1 MTAIEKPPQDILH
14 PLSKPANFTP
24 SVLDGLPTLDDVLH
38 RQSQPPVCLYNYYIV
53 LRDRLELETLLDFWL
68 DVAQADILY
77 KRYIKYAA
85 RRAST
90 PKLNQ
95 PTKASVD
102 YHRLSQPSSPLSIH
116 NRTSDI
122 LTHMLLLHPRAS
134 LATTMHS
141 NTTNNSTKKP
151 PPTQLEMIETV
162 ERIYL
167 RYIVPSA
174 EKEICGLPNYIKE
187 SIGNYF
193 TPTIIV
199 EDSTIP
205 IKKKLNPDNPMIYA
219 QAKNYVHQLL
229 ESTFP
234 LFLRYKVFMNL
245 TLPQQ
250 IGRLAFG
257 LILLL
262 VGFSLEFS
270 LIFLDIHPWQKRL
283 WGILP
288 IVSGVFFIV
297 TSVTGIDPI
306 WVLAFNL
313 SETVPFHFTHIIQP
327 RVKEILRKRSFYV
340 LGIILAVSIIFM
352 IFFCTVAGKRL

>member
-1 MTAIEKPPQDILH
+1 MAAPIDSIH
-14 PLSKPANFTP
+14 PLSRVAAHGDHVP
-24 SVLDGLPTLDDVLH
+24 SILDYLPSLDDVLH
-38 RQSQPPVCLYNYYIV
+38 RHSEPPVCLYNYYII

-77 KRYIKYAA
+77 KRYIKYL
-85 RRAST
+85 R
-90 PKLNQ
+90 
-95 PTKASVD
+95 KASNVSKTT
-102 YHRLSQPSSPLSIH
+102 RKASSIMPSSPLSVH
-116 NRTSDI
+116 HRTSDV

-134 LATTMHS
+134 IATTMNS
-141 NTTNNSTKKP
+141 NATTVASNATSMKRP
-151 PPTQLEMIETV
+151 PPTQLEMIELM
-162 ERIYL
+162 EHIYL
-167 RYIVPSA
+167 RYIVPNA
-174 EKEICGLPNYIKE
+174 EKELRILPTHIRENISNQFNTTQHNDEKQQLPPPE
-187 SIGNYF
+187 
-193 TPTIIV
+193 
-199 EDSTIP
+199 
-205 IKKKLNPDNPMIYA
+205 NPMVFL

-250 IGRLAFG
+250 IGRLAIG

-288 IVSGVFFIV
+288 IVSGVFLVV

-313 SETVPFHFTHIIQP
+313 SETVPFQFNSIVHP
-327 RVKEILRKRSFYV
+327 RVKQILRKRSYAV
-340 LGIILAVSIIFM
+340 VGIILFISFLFM
-352 IFFCTVAGKRL
+352 VFFCSVAGKRL

>member
-1 MTAIEKPPQDILH
+1 MAAPIDSVH
-14 PLSKPANFTP
+14 PLSRVAAHGDRIP
-24 SVLDGLPTLDDVLH
+24 SVLDYLPSLDDVLH
-38 RQSQPPVCLYNYYIV
+38 RHSEPPVCLYNYYII

-77 KRYIKYAA
+77 KRYIKYL
-85 RRAST
+85 R
-90 PKLNQ
+90 
-95 PTKASVD
+95 KASNVSKTT
-102 YHRLSQPSSPLSIH
+102 RKSSGIMPSSPLSVH
-116 NRTSDI
+116 HRTSDV

-134 LATTMHS
+134 IATTMYS
-141 NTTNNSTKKP
+141 NATTVASNATSTKRP
-151 PPTQLEMIETV
+151 PPTQLEMVELM

-167 RYIVPSA
+167 RYIVPNA
-174 EKEICGLPNYIKE
+174 EKELTILPTHIRE
-187 SIGNYF
+187 
-193 TPTIIV
+193 TISNQFSTTHSDEKQHLPPPPPPPPPENPIV
-199 EDSTIP
+199 F
-205 IKKKLNPDNPMIYA
+205 L

-250 IGRLAFG
+250 IGRLAIG

-288 IVSGVFFIV
+288 IVSGVFLVV

-306 WVLAFNL
+306 WVLMFNL
-313 SETVPFHFTHIIQP
+313 SETVPFQFNSIVHP
-327 RVKEILRKRSFYV
+327 RVKQILRKRSYTV
-340 LGIILAVSIIFM
+340 VGIILFISFLFM
-352 IFFCTVAGKRL
+352 VFFCSVAGKRL

>member
-1 MTAIEKPPQDILH
+1 MTAIEKVPQDILH
-14 PLSKPANFTP
+14 PLSKPANYTS

-77 KRYIKYAA
+77 KRYIKYAT
-85 RRAST
+85 RRT
-90 PKLNQ
+90 N
-95 PTKASVD
+95 
-102 YHRLSQPSSPLSIH
+102 
-116 NRTSDI
+116 I

-141 NTTNNSTKKP
+141 TTTNNSTKKP
-151 PPTQLEMIETV
+151 PPTQLEMIEAV

-187 SIGNYF
+187 SI
-193 TPTIIV
+193 
-199 EDSTIP
+199 DSTIP

-283 WGILP
+283 WVILNQTLL
-288 IVSGVFFIV
+288 VSL
-297 TSVTGIDPI
+297 TY
-306 WVLAFNL
+306 
-313 SETVPFHFTHIIQP
+313 PFYLLLGYFTNCFRCI
-327 RVKEILRKRSFYV
+327 FYRY
-340 LGIILAVSIIFM
+340 
-352 IFFCTVAGKRL
+352 FCHWY